1 MPIES
6 RAPPHPPSLGFASAR
21 APSPT
26 AEVGY
31 TRLRPLK
38 NWQNSGK
45 PEFCWERASEF
56 VARLRFFTAGKLQ
69 RSRGAVSA
77 RVFLRFP
84 PPKQGA
90 GGVDP
95 RKMRGGRRA
104 NRRIQSVCARG
115 RTLLAQTAQACL
127 RDRAAPLG
135 APSRRFL
142 SLVPQL
148 PVGAQGGPIS
158 FPLIRAAS
166 AALRPRARPAF
177 EGSRSSCRRAGGQGL
192 PGAWRAVHARG
203 RRPEPHE
210 PAQPVHG
217 PSGGSGA

>member
-1 MPIES
+1 MHLAAVRAS
-6 RAPPHPPSLGFASAR
+6 RTMGPPHPSR
-21 APSPT
+21 
-26 AEVGY
+26 
-31 TRLRPLK
+31 RPLRGLLRMRRGECGACCACFI
-38 NWQNSGK
+38 QANSGILAAH
-45 PEFCWERASEF
+45 C
-56 VARLRFFTAGKLQ
+56 
-69 RSRGAVSA
+69 A

-104 NRRIQSVCARG
+104 DRRNQSVCARG

-142 SLVPQL
+142 TLVPRFRS
-148 PVGAQGGPIS
+148 GRRGGPIS

-217 PSGGSGA
+217 PSWDRARQA